1 MISGGCARYDSH
13 SNLSFMMR
21 LDMTR
26 ILKQAAAEPIYLQTT
41 SLLVDAMTRNILYL
55 FQRALQQF
63 RGNVGLWLEFATFSY
78 SHASYR
84 LLSEILSQALQF
96 NPDCAGLWAFVATL
110 EYRQRVLFSH
120 ETSMMF
126 CKRFS
131 MLVLAG

>member
-13 SNLSFMMR
+13 SNLSFVMR

-26 ILKQAAAEPIYLQTT
+26 ILKQAAAEPLASNNVTT
-41 SLLVDAMTRNILYL
+41 RGFMTRNILYL